1 MRRWHLSYILLF
13 YKKKNLVPFLLPN
26 LPLSCFHI
34 KENFTWAN
42 PCVSTFFSN
51 QTIKSLLTETND
63 YESRL
68 QWPNDL
74 NFT

>member
-34 KENFTWAN
+34 KEKFTWAN
-42 PCVSTFFSN
+42 PCVSTFFF
-51 QTIKSLLTETND
+51 EPD
-63 YESRL
+63 YKIS
-68 QWPNDL
+68 PHGDK
-74 NFT
+74 